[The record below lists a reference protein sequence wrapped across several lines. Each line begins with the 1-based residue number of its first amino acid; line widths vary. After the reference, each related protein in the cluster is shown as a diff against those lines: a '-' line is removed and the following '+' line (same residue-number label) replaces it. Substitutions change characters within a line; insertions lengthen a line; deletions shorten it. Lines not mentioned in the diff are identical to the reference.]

1 MKVFVTGGTGLI
13 GSRLIKRLLERQDSV
28 VLLTRSAE
36 TARARFGDTCQ
47 IVEGDP
53 LKRGDWMDA
62 VPDCD
67 AVVNLAGESLFRK
80 RWNPKFLVRITESRL
95 KTTEHIVHALIRK
108 PERPAGGHKVFV
120 NASAVGYYGALGD
133 EEVVEDH
140 VHGHDKL
147 AELCVDW
154 EKTALSAEPL
164 GVRVVTTRTGV
175 VLDRD
180 GGALRQML
188 TPFKLFV
195 GGPIGSGKQWMSWIH
210 HADMTGLLLFALD
223 NAQVSGPMNATAP
236 NPVTNK
242 EFARAL
248 GRALHRPSFLPT
260 PKFALRLA
268 LGKVA
273 KVITTGQRVIPKK
286 ALSLGYQFQFPT
298 LDAALADLFK

>member
-13 GSRLIKRLLERQDSV
+13 GSRLIERLLARQDSV
-28 VLLTRSAE
+28 VLLTRSADSLQ
-36 TARARFGDTCQ
+36 THFGDRCQ
-47 IVEGDP
+47 VVEGDP
-53 LKRGDWMDA
+53 AKRGDWMDA

-80 RWNPKFLVRITESRL
+80 RWKPKSLLRISESRI

-108 PERPAGGHKVFV
+108 PERPAGGYKVLV
-120 NASAVGYYGALGD
+120 SASAIGYYGALGD
-133 EEVVEDH
+133 EEVDEDH
-140 VHGHDKL
+140 PPAHDRL
-147 AELCVDW
+147 AQLCVDW

-164 GVRVVTTRTGV
+164 GVRVVTPRIGV
-175 VLDRD
+175 VLDRE

-188 TPFKLFV
+188 TPFKLFI

-210 HADMTGLLLFALD
+210 HADMTGLILFALD
-223 NAQVSGPMNATAP
+223 NAQAGGPMNATAP

-242 EFARAL
+242 QFARAL

-260 PKFALRLA
+260 PKFALRIA

-273 KVITTGQRVIPKK
+273 KVITTGQRIIPKK
-286 ALSLGYQFQFPT
+286 ALSLGYQFQFSN
-298 LDAALADLFK
+298 LDAALADLFL